1 MITEKDCVSQGIFVD
16 YLNRKEFISMAKDEF
31 TMENFI
37 ALKEQEA
44 RQEAREEGIKIL
56 VNSLKDV
63 NLSKENIVSQLQKRY
78 HLIRKEALNYLNK

>member
-1 MITEKDCVSQGIFVD
+1 MVTEKDCVSQGIFVD

-44 RQEAREEGIKIL
+44 RQEARQEGIKIL
-56 VNSLKDV
+56 VNSLEDV
-63 NLSKENIVSQLQKRY
+63 NLSKESIISQLQKSY
-78 HLIRKEALNYLNK
+78 HLTKEEALNYLNK